1 VFNGSLQVNEREENL
16 MKVANG
22 TTDSGVIAQLEKVI
36 ATHADCIILLGPHST
51 FVRSSSFLYIS
62 NHHNKKCIVSI
73 CAEKFFDNKQHPISS
88 NDIPSNFI

>member
-1 VFNGSLQVNEREENL
+1 MDINL
-16 MKVANG
+16 MLGVKIVKG

-51 FVRSSSFLYIS
+51 FARSSSFLYIS

-73 CAEKFFDNKQHPISS
+73 CAEKFYDNEHLISS
-88 NDIPSNFI
+88 NDIPSNFIND